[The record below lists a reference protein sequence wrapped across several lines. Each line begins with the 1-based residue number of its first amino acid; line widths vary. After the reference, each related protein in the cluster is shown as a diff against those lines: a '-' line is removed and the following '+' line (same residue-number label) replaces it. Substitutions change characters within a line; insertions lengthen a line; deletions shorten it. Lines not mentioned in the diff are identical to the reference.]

1 MQAPPPE
8 PNHPPDPTGT
18 GPASPL
24 LPDTEHV
31 ADPLAAVEEA
41 TPAPPVRR
49 GARDLTRGSIPRHL
63 LLFSLPMLA
72 GSLLHMS
79 YSIVN
84 AIWVGR
90 FLGKASLAAV
100 TVGFPILFLL
110 MAIANGFSMGAN
122 ILVSQYTGA
131 QDWSGVRRVVQ
142 SGYLMIAA
150 LCLVLLATGEVIIG
164 PLLQL
169 VGTPPEVLP
178 LAAPYMRLMLLT
190 LPPMFLI
197 SLTGALLR
205 GVGDSTTPL
214 YFQTGGLLLTAVLDP
229 LLMFGWLGAPRL
241 GLVGTAVAALVT
253 QVLALIALLFHL
265 ERRGHMVGPDLRT
278 LALHRPTVAHIAR
291 IGFPSVLQQGLV
303 SLGILFVVGLVN
315 QFGEDATAALGAAGR
330 IDQIAS
336 LPAMTFG
343 MAVSTMAGQ
352 NIGAGSYDRVR
363 KVFWWG
369 ILISGG
375 VTLLLSAM
383 VMALPELLLSLFIN
397 RSVDPQVMAMGASYL
412 RIVVGSFVFFA
423 VMFVSN
429 GIINGAGQTLVTTGF
444 TVIAMWLV
452 RIPLAWWLSQRVLHR
467 VEGVWIAM
475 AVGFFVAMVVSVS
488 YFLSGRW
495 RGGAMGGAA
504 ARQREPGG
512 A

>member
-1 MQAPPPE
+1 VIPVPESTESGDPESSQAQPLC
-8 PNHPPDPTGT
+8 PDP
-18 GPASPL
+18 
-24 LPDTEHV
+24 EHTP
-31 ADPLAAVEEA
+31 DPLAVAEET
-41 TPAPPVRR
+41 TPAPMPRR
-49 GARDLTRGSIPRHL
+49 PGRDLTTGSIPRHL
-63 LLFSLPMLA
+63 VLFSLPMLA

-100 TVGFPILFLL
+100 TVGFPVLFLL

-131 QDWSGVRRVVQ
+131 RDWAGVRRVVQ
-142 SGYLMIAA
+142 SSNLMIAG
-150 LCLVLLATGEVIIG
+150 LCVVLLAVGEVAIG
-164 PLLQL
+164 PILDL

-178 LAAPYMRLMLLT
+178 LAGPYMRLMLLA
-190 LPPMFLI
+190 LPAMFLI
-197 SLTGALLR
+197 SLTGGLLR

-214 YFQTGGLLLTAVLDP
+214 WFQTGGLLVTAILDP
-229 LLMFGWLGAPRL
+229 ILMFGWLGMPRL
-241 GLVGTAVAALVT
+241 GLVGTAVAALST
-253 QVLALIALLFHL
+253 QVLALIALLAYL
-265 ERRGHMVGPDLRT
+265 ERRRHTVAPDLRD
-278 LALHRPTVAHIAR
+278 LSLHRPTVALIAR

-343 MAVSTMAGQ
+343 MAISTLAGQ
-352 NIGAGSYDRVR
+352 NIGAGNYDRVR
-363 KVFWWG
+363 RIFWWG
-369 ILISGG
+369 VLISGG
-375 VTLLLSAM
+375 TTLVLSAA
-383 VMALPELLLSLFIN
+383 VMAFPQALLSLFIN
-397 RSVDPQVMAMGASYL
+397 RRIDPQVMAMGTSYL
-412 RIVVGSFVFFA
+412 RLVVGCFVFFA

-429 GIINGAGQTLVTTGF
+429 GIINGAGHTLVTTGF

-452 RIPLAWWLSQRVLHR
+452 RIPLAWWLSQRVMHR

-475 AVGFFVAMVVSVS
+475 GTGFFVAMVVSVG

-495 RGGAMGGAA
+495 KVPVVRRGATTAP
-504 ARQREPGG
+504 RSH
-512 A
+512 